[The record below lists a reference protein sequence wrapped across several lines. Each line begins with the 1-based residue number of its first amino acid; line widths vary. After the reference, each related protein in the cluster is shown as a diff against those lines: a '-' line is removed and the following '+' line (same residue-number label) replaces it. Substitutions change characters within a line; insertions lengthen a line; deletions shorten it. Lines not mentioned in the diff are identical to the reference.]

1 MAAIT
6 GRGDGVAKRRMVM
19 PTVLGLLFTGLV
31 ATLLSRES
39 PSGVETFVVPSS
51 FQGSAAA
58 SRNPLMVGSSV
69 GAMLTTPEVES
80 GVTRYLRQ
88 FQHKG
93 PKKFPGYTFVEP
105 TIPED
110 LVEEAAKEGFRLRPK
125 YHHMKVGYVVSD
137 RQKKTRIAHVEYFL
151 FNAKLGAYYKQSK
164 RFHFHDE
171 YEISKLG
178 DVVLIAPFR
187 KKTTMKHYR
196 IIEVLKN
203 NTAPVRV

>member
-1 MAAIT
+1 MAMLGHDAVARRRMALPSLSVLLFAGLAAI
-6 GRGDGVAKRRMVM
+6 M
-19 PTVLGLLFTGLV
+19 
-31 ATLLSRES
+31 LLSRES
-39 PSGVETFVVPSS
+39 PAASETFLVP
-51 FQGSAAA
+51 GSAAA
-58 SRNPLMVGSSV
+58 AGNPAMIGGSV
-69 GAMLTTPEVES
+69 GAMLSAPEMDS
-80 GVTRYLRQ
+80 QVTRYLRQ

-110 LVEEAAKEGFRLRPK
+110 LVEEASKEGFRLRPK